1 MKNHHGVYLLT
12 ELRLC
17 CMRTYADFLH
27 QCVIMSLI
35 SVKKKESNGLLRE
48 QKLKAAQFLVT
59 KVHMELQ
66 IKSQRTGKTNF
77 NPDTQAPPPLFDQV
91 PNSTL
96 EVISRPSSFFSHKNV
111 TMQLELR
118 DGFLTGIKNTS
129 FLQQLQSQPLVSP
142 VCNKEMQLCN
152 ITFTASSLCLYH
164 DRGKL
169 RLLSWQCLSKHI
181 DSCFAVTSANAVNTS
196 VQSRCF

>member
-1 MKNHHGVYLLT
+1 M
-12 ELRLC
+12 
-17 CMRTYADFLH
+17 
-27 QCVIMSLI
+27 
-35 SVKKKESNGLLRE
+35 LRE
-48 QKLKAAQFLVT
+48 QKLRAAQFLVT
-59 KVHMELQ
+59 KVHVELQ

-96 EVISRPSSFFSHKNV
+96 KVISRPSSFFSHKNV
-111 TMQLELR
+111 TIQLN
-118 DGFLTGIKNTS
+118 TSIKNTS
-129 FLQQLQSQPLVSP
+129 FLQQLQSQPLVLP
-142 VCNKEMQLCN
+142 VCMKEMQLCN

-181 DSCFAVTSANAVNTS
+181 HSCFAVASADAVNTS